1 MDTLLINI
9 ADVRKFTGLSKNVA
23 SSKYKQFI
31 ISAQN
36 IQLKEIIGKECLE
49 QLKDAKCA
57 GTLDQYQIDLL
68 EVVKPYLVNYS
79 YSKYVFSSP
88 LTSTEE
94 GIVKFSGDKI
104 IHLTETEKKREM
116 QFYELNAEG
125 YKKQIIELLES
136 DKENYS
142 CYHSN
147 GHCDCC
153 NNQEKNGKSIF
164 NL

>member
-68 EVVKPYLVNYS
+68 EVVKP
-79 YSKYVFSSP
+79 
-88 LTSTEE
+88 
-94 GIVKFSGDKI
+94 
-104 IHLTETEKKREM
+104 
-116 QFYELNAEG
+116 LNALRSQVNAPASFNIFR
-125 YKKQIIELLES
+125 YFQIVERDIPVIDS
-136 DKENYS
+136 KVVYA
-142 CYHSN
+142 
-147 GHCDCC
+147 
-153 NNQEKNGKSIF
+153 GKHFLVSLF
-164 NL
+164 T